1 MATSMRRKGNSSK
14 RFSLENWYFLAERE
28 KNMHCLQDCT
38 KCEASDPIISPTHV
52 SVSETTENIIA
63 KTKELANEIKKNLHS
78 QRLSHGSQQLVKIL
92 EPIVENTFHTSLK
105 NTLTSNYN
113 LIDKITSKEKQKK
126 KMQNSREIPK
136 TITNLISNDENEV
149 EFFLASGLSYSH
161 RERERMST
169 FFKTPKAAKLRSE
182 SVAKEIKSDK
192 RKKTCRKT

>member
-1 MATSMRRKGNSSK
+1 M
-14 RFSLENWYFLAERE
+14 
-28 KNMHCLQDCT
+28 
-38 KCEASDPIISPTHV
+38 
-52 SVSETTENIIA
+52 
-63 KTKELANEIKKNLHS
+63 
-78 QRLSHGSQQLVKIL
+78 KIL
-92 EPIVENTFHTSLK
+92 EHIVENTFHTSLK